1 MIDLPSVT
9 LAAYDGVGTST
20 NDYIKIFDTCSEKIS
35 YGDKVLITADKD
47 LVELDGVRIHHIDKM
62 DYPDFN
68 VYLCTKMHTHINTSH
83 MLYVQEDGFVLNGS
97 AWRDEFLD
105 YDYIGPP
112 WLEDDFTLNN
122 LCFGR
127 EEDAVGCGGFSMR
140 SKKFLDVASTLPL
153 PYTREHASVGVNED
167 YFLCGIPYAK
177 PYMLQQGIKY
187 APLEL
192 AKKFGLGQQN
202 IKEIFG
208 NGWSNRDELFGFHG
222 MKVFDGYHSCGEGI

>member
-1 MIDLPSVT
+1 MIQLPNVT
-9 LAAYDGVGTST
+9 LAAIDGVGTST

-62 DYPDFN
+62 DYLDFN

-105 YDYIGPP
+105 YDYIGTP

-122 LCFGR
+122 LCLGR
-127 EEDAVGCGGFSMR
+127 EEDAVAGGGFSMR
-140 SKKFLDVASTLPL
+140 SKKFLDAASVL
-153 PYTREHASVGVNED
+153 PYNREIASYVNED
-167 YFLCGIPYAK
+167 FFLCGRQHAK
-177 PYMLQQGIKY
+177 PHMLEQGIEY

-192 AKKFGLGQQN
+192 AKRFGLGQKN
-202 IKEIFG
+202 LAELFDKGYIKKEEI
-208 NGWSNRDELFGFHG
+208 FGFHG
-222 MKVFDGYHSCGEGI
+222 MLALESYLSHSEKATT